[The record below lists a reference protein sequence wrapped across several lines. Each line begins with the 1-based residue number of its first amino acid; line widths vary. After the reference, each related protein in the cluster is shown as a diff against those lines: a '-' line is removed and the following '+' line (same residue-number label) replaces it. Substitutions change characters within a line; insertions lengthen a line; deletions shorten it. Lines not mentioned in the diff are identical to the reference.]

1 MLKSNIGELTALGTA
16 ICWSL
21 SATFFELSG
30 RKVGSLAVN
39 YIRLITGFIF
49 ISIFTFL
56 TRGYLLPVD
65 ANIKNWIFLSI
76 SGLIGFFIGDLFL
89 FQSYLEIGSRVS
101 MLIMATSPPITALL
115 GFIIFGERL
124 SLISLLGMVLTLSGI
139 AVVILSRGDEE
150 KKVKVTYSIKGLN
163 YAFLGSLGQAVGL
176 IFSKLGMGSYNAFA
190 ATQIRII
197 AGFIGFSILIL
208 YTNRFEDI
216 IKALKDK
223 RALLDI
229 TIGSIFGPFVG
240 VGLSLLSLQYTSA
253 GISSTITSITPVTII
268 PLSIIVF
275 KEKIKIKEIMGALIT
290 VIGVGILFLF

>member
-1 MLKSNIGELTALGTA
+1 
-16 ICWSL
+16 
-21 SATFFELSG
+21 
-30 RKVGSLAVN
+30 
-39 YIRLITGFIF
+39 
-49 ISIFTFL
+49 
-56 TRGYLLPVD
+56 
-65 ANIKNWIFLSI
+65 
-76 SGLIGFFIGDLFL
+76 
-89 FQSYLEIGSRVS
+89 

-150 KKVKVTYSIKGLN
+150 KKVKVTYSIKGLS

-223 RALLDI
+223 RELLDI